1 MIEAA
6 VAWLLNLLAVSKV
19 GLPAVFLVSLI
30 SATLVPLGSE
40 PVVFAMVK
48 ANPDMFWIT
57 IAVAT
62 IGNTL
67 GGVINYGMG
76 YGAEKAF
83 HRERQSRWFGWLSK
97 YGAKTML
104 LAWLPAIG
112 DPLCALAGWL
122 KLPFWQ
128 CLAYMAIGKCLRY
141 LCMTSMLLA
150 VPNGFWHQIASWLG

>member
-6 VAWLLNLLAVSKV
+6 VAWLLGVLAVSKI
-19 GLPAVFLVSLI
+19 GLPAVFLICLI

-40 PVVFAMVK
+40 PVVFAMIK
-48 ANPDMFWIT
+48 ANPELFWIT

-62 IGNTL
+62 VGNTL

-83 HRERQSRWFGWLSK
+83 HRERKSRWFGWLTR

-104 LAWLPAIG
+104 LAWVPVIG

-128 CLAYMAIGKCLRY
+128 CLVYMMIGKFLRY
-141 LCMTSMLLA
+141 VCMTSLLMA
-150 VPNGFWHQIASWLG
+150 VPDGYWHQIASWLG